1 VDLVVSS
8 IALDGVPISGPTSL
22 EDSDHDGILERAVKF
37 SRAGIVGSRGAGV
50 YTLPLT
56 GHLMDGTEV
65 TGSAT
70 ITIDGGKVTKPKSGR
85 LVAVRM
91 GSTGASISFALENDA
106 NVSLDVL
113 DLQGRVVD
121 RIEQGFLAAG
131 TYERSWSNSSSAPAG
146 LYFMRLRA
154 AQSQD
159 VVRLS
164 VFR

>member
-1 VDLVVSS
+1 
-8 IALDGVPISGPTSL
+8 G
-22 EDSDHDGILERAVKF
+22 
-37 SRAGIVGSRGAGV
+37 GV

-56 GHLMDGTEV
+56 GHLQDGTEV

-70 ITIDGGKVTKPKSGR
+70 ITIDGGGKLKKPKSGH

-91 GSTGASISFALENDA
+91 GSNGASISFALDDA
-106 NVSLDVL
+106 SNVSLDVL

-121 RIEQGFLAAG
+121 RIEQSFLAAG
-131 TYERSWSNSSSAPAG
+131 TYERSWTNSSRAPAG

-154 AQSQD
+154 AQDQD